1 MGVPYMF
8 YAPSMGPFKNEKRNK
23 QRKAILR
30 DAEKIVLR
38 DPISLKYVNEFLGED
53 KAVLAL
59 DSAFQNNIDGD
70 VYENYMTVILN

>member
-23 QRKAILR
+23 QRKAILQ